1 MPMWRRDVGQ
11 VWQWGKKGWEMAST
25 MRVERTRRNFA
36 DESNRYDAKRE
47 RLVQCARELAEQ
59 GNAAKVSVTDVTSA
73 MGITRGLFYY
83 YFGGKEELS
92 EAISMTYVDDLL
104 KQVRQATEQIES
116 REDAVHAIVACVHE
130 WLYDEQGARRPMWHV
145 LDEMNTE
152 DLVQINAAI
161 GLGTIV
167 LERGLLT
174 DYSKVGDEVLAERA
188 RFVAMGI
195 LGECRLNSSASIEL
209 VSDAACSALRYRK
222 RRNPA

>member
-1 MPMWRRDVGQ
+1 
-11 VWQWGKKGWEMAST
+11 MAST

-59 GNAAKVSVTDVTSA
+59 GNAAKVSITDVTSV

-92 EAISMTYVDDLL
+92 KTVSMTYVTDLL
-104 KQVRQATEQIES
+104 DQVRQATEQVET
-116 REDAVHAIVACVHE
+116 REDAVRAIVECVHA
-130 WLYDEQGARRPMWHV
+130 WLYDEQGERRPMWHV

-152 DLVQINAAI
+152 DLVQANAAD
-161 GLGTIV
+161 GLGAIV
-167 LERGLLT
+167 LDRGLLT
-174 DYSKVGDEVLAERA
+174 DYNKVGDEALAERA

-195 LGECRLNSSASIEL
+195 LGECRLNGNASVEL
-209 VSDAACSALRYRK
+209 ISDAACSALRYRK